1 MNWICRQLEIKRAV
15 PSRLVSRR
23 PNLGTGSKAGRPRG
37 SPLRADHFLYWL
49 DHLHIGRLC
58 VAALGEGSDEAGV
71 EGEAVP
77 LVVDVDGTLV
87 AGDLLIDS
95 SLRLLTASPLAF
107 LRAVRRGLR
116 GRAVLK
122 RAISRTGALPPS
134 SVVLNPAVVAEIEAA
149 KRSGR
154 PVWLASGADE
164 LAVEPLAKRVGADGF
179 LASDGQRNLVGSA
192 KADALLE
199 RFGKQGFDY
208 VGNDRRD
215 LPVWRHARG
224 AVAVGVPSRL
234 KRKIGDLDC
243 DARFIPR
250 LGTPLDYVRTLRPH
264 QSVKNALVF
273 VAPLAAH
280 AVDPASYL
288 WAAAAFVILSLVAS
302 SGYVLNDI
310 VDVGHDRE
318 HPSKRS
324 RPLASGKVRLLPMA
338 GTGVLLAAVGIAA
351 SFLVSASLGACAVLY
366 LIAAVAYSLRL
377 KRAIV
382 IDVIVLASL
391 YVVRVVAGGVAAG
404 ISVSA
409 WLLAFSLFVFLALAI
424 VKRRTELANVAE
436 GRQRAVLGRGY
447 QVTDTAVITMLGAA
461 SAIGAV
467 IVLAL
472 YLQSPEVATRYEQPV
487 LLWLACPVLLYWLGR
502 LLVLADRGSVDEDPV
517 VFAVRDRT
525 SWLAG
530 FLVVAI
536 AVIAV

>member
-1 MNWICRQLEIKRAV
+1 MAV
-15 PSRLVSRR
+15 LGKG
-23 PNLGTGSKAGRPRG
+23 PNETELQGR
-37 SPLRADHFLYWL
+37 
-49 DHLHIGRLC
+49 
-58 VAALGEGSDEAGV
+58 
-71 EGEAVP
+71 AVP

-87 AGDLLIDS
+87 AGDLLIDR
-95 SLRLLTASPLAF
+95 SLSLLTASPLGF

-116 GRAVLK
+116 GRAALK

-134 SVVLNPAVVAEIEAA
+134 SVALNPAVVAEIEAA
-149 KRSGR
+149 KRSDR

-179 LASDGQRNLVGSA
+179 LASDGERNLVGST
-192 KADALLE
+192 KADALVE

-215 LPVWRHARG
+215 LPVWRQARR

-234 KRKIGDLDC
+234 KRKIGYLNC
-243 DARFIPR
+243 DARFIPG
-250 LGTPLDYVRTLRPH
+250 LGTPFDFLRTLRPH
-264 QSVKNALVF
+264 QWVKNALVF

-280 AVDPASYL
+280 VVDPGPYL

-310 VDVGHDRE
+310 VDIGHDRE

-338 GTGVLLAAVGIAA
+338 GIGVLLAAVGVAA

-366 LIAAVAYSLRL
+366 LIVAVAYSLRL
-377 KRAIV
+377 KRAILV
-382 IDVIVLASL
+382 DVIVLASL

-404 ISVSA
+404 IPVSA

-447 QVTDTAVITMLGAA
+447 HVTDAGVMTMLGAA
-461 SAIGAV
+461 SVIGAV

-472 YLQSPEVATRYEQPV
+472 YIQGPEVATRYEQP
-487 LLWLACPVLLYWLGR
+487 LLLLLTCPVLLYWLGR
-502 LLVLADRGSVDEDPV
+502 LLVLADRGNVDDDPV

-530 FLVVAI
+530 LLVVAI
-536 AVIAV
+536 AVIAI